1 MTEKKPRA
9 ARTRRN
15 VTTDAV
21 ALEARRTRAIDL
33 YLRAMTQHE
42 IAEELGVSQKT
53 VSRDIERAREE
64 WRDARKLSIDE
75 WKERELRRIDAIER
89 AAWAGWERS
98 LSTKRVQHQESRL
111 GARTA
116 PAKGQAVG
124 DPPVT
129 GGSIKVRQEEQAGN
143 PAFLERVGWCVDQRC
158 KILGLI
164 APKKREVRAGMLR
177 ADERLERLAALLQV
191 PAETLPS

>member
-1 MTEKKPRA
+1 MSKPRA
-9 ARTRRN
+9 PRTRRN

-21 ALEARRTRAIDL
+21 AIEARRTRVLDL

-42 IAEELGVSQKT
+42 IAEEVGVSQKT
-53 VSRDIERAREE
+53 VSRDIEAARAE
-64 WRDARKLSIDE
+64 WREARKLSIDE

-111 GARTA
+111 GARKA
-116 PAKGQAVG
+116 NAG

-177 ADERLERLAALLQV
+177 ADERLERLAALLNV
-191 PAETLPS
+191 PAETLPT